1 MPSATSR
8 PVSAPLVV
16 VCGLQAEAK
25 IARADGVVLLVGG
38 GDQRRLE
45 ADLAR
50 VASDSRAILSFGV
63 AGGLASLLRPG
74 DVRIAGT
81 VVLPSGER
89 VSADAGW
96 SSELARRLDAPMA
109 TMVGADSPVADVA
122 SKAALNQSTGAE
134 LVDMESH
141 IVARVASARGL
152 PFAAVRVVTD
162 AADRALPHA
171 ATVGMRADGRVDL
184 EAILR
189 SLKRNPGQLPALIR
203 SGLDARTA
211 FSALLR
217 SRQRLGPTFALFDLG

>member
-50 VASDSRAILSFGV
+50 VASDSRALLSFGV

-134 LVDMESH
+134 LVDAPQETYYGGDSGRLSRSSISVSRFCTWRENMN
-141 IVARVASARGL
+141 SA
-152 PFAAVRVVTD
+152 
-162 AADRALPHA
+162 
-171 ATVGMRADGRVDL
+171 GR
-184 EAILR
+184 
-189 SLKRNPGQLPALIR
+189 
-203 SGLDARTA
+203 
-211 FSALLR
+211 
-217 SRQRLGPTFALFDLG
+217 